1 MFERGQV
8 CNVRSNGYVTARKS
22 IVVKLFTASCKQ
34 CVQVCYVDTG
44 PVDLRR
50 VGTWKVDFGSKMVG
64 HHRF

>member
-44 PVDLRR
+44 PVDLGR
-50 VGTWKVDFGSKMVG
+50 VGT
-64 HHRF
+64 